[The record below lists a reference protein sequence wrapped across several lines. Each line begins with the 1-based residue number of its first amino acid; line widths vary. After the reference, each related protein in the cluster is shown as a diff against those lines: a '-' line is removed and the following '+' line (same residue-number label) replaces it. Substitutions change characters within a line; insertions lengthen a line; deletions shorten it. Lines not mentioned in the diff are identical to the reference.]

1 MVLLA
6 ERGGHHERGGDGD
19 GEPPR
24 RATAGPTDLDVTVD
38 ATASLVDLDDE

>member
-6 ERGGHHERGGDGD
+6 ERGGHHERGDHGD

-24 RATAGPTDLDVTVD
+24 PATVGPTDLDVTVD
-38 ATASLVDLDDE
+38 ATASVVDLDDE